1 MIFIYDIVI
10 MGYNIIKIKTTKLKQ
25 LVILLKI
32 SN

>member
-1 MIFIYDIVI
+1 MIFIYDIVV